1 MRILAT
7 LIILLSIVGAWIIG
21 NKTKKEEPM
30 GKVITRGKFMNQIAR
45 MADTKKQKIDVSISY
60 RLTRIVLD
68 ELAKMS
74 LKDVAKVLTRA

>member
-1 MRILAT
+1 M
-7 LIILLSIVGAWIIG
+7 S
-21 NKTKKEEPM
+21 KT
-30 GKVITRGKFMNQIAR
+30 ITRGKFMNQIAR